1 MDYKIRELI
10 YPFVQVIA
18 FLVCGFIFNA
28 IIGILLYIVCTV
40 VSSLILLPEETKG
53 MVTMVKDKV
62 SSFR

>member
-1 MDYKIRELI
+1 M
-10 YPFVQVIA
+10 QVIA